1 MSTVGMSKQKY
12 EIDVMNDIVR
22 FDDGKKAYKIGAFL
36 NELQSQKNT
45 NFESKQFFEEL
56 VSTIISE
63 LRMYGYNGYQ
73 IYEWFKQR
81 LSNVEDLKLR

>member
-1 MSTVGMSKQKY
+1 MSKQKYEY
-12 EIDVMNDIVR
+12 EIDVMNDVIQ
-22 FDDGKKAYKIGAFL
+22 FNETKKIYKIGTFL
-36 NELQSQKNT
+36 KELQSQMGT
-45 NFESKQFFEEL
+45 NSEVNQLFDEL

-81 LSNVEDLKLR
+81 INNIENLKLR